1 MQKDMVSSD
10 FGKELR
16 FIGEVM
22 LTGAKIGA
30 DREFWSKLQ
39 EDRYLFRR
47 VYDFVMNGG
56 HSLPDRFKVKVDYSL
71 TIKELVERGDYR
83 YSSNTF
89 DKWIPSESI
98 QVDHQGVEEVEIE
111 LIQLESLKWDFYAE
125 NVLEKLPTLGCR
137 AATPYELL
145 SLGWQHPALHLG
157 RTIGIPCKLKGEI
170 GFLILSKEKY
180 TDGTIERRCVF
191 LPTDL
196 GPTTWIAT
204 VRL

>member
-1 MQKDMVSSD
+1 MHKDMVSSD

-39 EDRYLFRR
+39 LDRYLFRR

-56 HSLPDRFKVKVDYSL
+56 HSLPSCFKVRVDYSL
-71 TIKELVERGDYR
+71 TIEELFERGDYK
-83 YSSNTF
+83 YSGNTF
-89 DKWIPSESI
+89 DTWISSEWI
-98 QVDHQGVEEVEIE
+98 QVDCHGVEEVEIE
-111 LIQLESLKWDFYAE
+111 LIQLEGLKQYFYAE
-125 NVLEKLPTLGCR
+125 NVLKELPARGYR
-137 AATPYELL
+137 AATPHELL
-145 SLGWQHPALHLG
+145 SLGWQHPDLHLG
-157 RTIGIPCKLKGEI
+157 RTIGIPCKLKDEI
-170 GFLILSKEKY
+170 GFLLLGKDKY
-180 TDGTIERRCVF
+180 TDGTIGRRCVF
-191 LPTDL
+191 LPHEL